1 VLQARLLVGMALVAD
16 TAGPLDVELDA
27 ASRAAELAREH
38 GDDALLAMCLALAA
52 VGRFYTDLDAARET
66 ALEAEAL
73 AERVGGRFVADAGR
87 ALRGIICHL
96 RDDHE
101 QATALLDEAAERLLA
116 RGERGVGSTA
126 LAFRSGSARLTGDLA
141 GARDLAERSVATA
154 APLADHLRTG
164 MGRSALALALGAA
177 GDVPAGLA
185 ALAPV
190 LPLLEGEGAAP
201 FLPEVGR
208 ALGLLHLWAGDAEAA
223 VRWLSAEAGSTD
235 GGLPTYL
242 AVRAMP
248 PLATALRLTGREAEA
263 GAVATR
269 AVELA
274 RERDMPA
281 VLADALAEQDLHHDA
296 LAIRADHGL
305 WPGVVA
311 SLEAIAA
318 RGTGS
323 DEQDA
328 RLLAAAAAGRA
339 ELGLPA
345 RDGVRREPGEALS
358 LPEAAAYARR
368 ARGSRRRPDSGWE
381 SLTTAEREV
390 VRLAVDGLT
399 NPQIGARLFMSRS
412 TVKTHLSH
420 VYGKLGVAN
429 RTELAALA
437 GAERGS

>member
-1 VLQARLLVGMALVAD
+1 MALLSEA
-16 TAGPLDVELDA
+16 
-27 ASRAAELAREH
+27 
-38 GDDALLAMCLALAA
+38 
-52 VGRFYTDLDAARET
+52 
-66 ALEAEAL
+66 AEAL
-73 AERVGGRFVADAGR
+73 V
-87 ALRGIICHL
+87 
-96 RDDHE
+96 
-101 QATALLDEAAERLLA
+101 A

-126 LAFRSGSARLTGDLA
+126 LAFWSGSARLTGDLA
-141 GARDLAERSVATA
+141 GARELAERSVATA
-154 APLADHLRTG
+154 APLADHLRIG

-208 ALGLLHLWAGDAEAA
+208 ALGLLHLWAGDPEAA
-223 VRWLSAEAGSTD
+223 VRWLSAEAASTD
-235 GGLPTYL
+235 GGSPTYL

-248 PLATALRLTGREAEA
+248 PLATALRRVGRESEA
-263 GAVATR
+263 DAVAAR

-281 VLADALAEQDLHHDA
+281 VLADALAEQGLHHEA

-305 WPGVVA
+305 RLGLVESWRR
-311 SLEAIAA
+311 SL
-318 RGTGS
+318 GTGS
-323 DEQDA
+323 
-328 RLLAAAAAGRA
+328 RRAAAGRGGRRTARNGSAGGVRA
-339 ELGLPA
+339 EPRDDDRFGGGVARGRGAVAGGGGGVRPPRPRLPPPA
-345 RDGVRREPGEALS
+345 R
-358 LPEAAAYARR
+358 
-368 ARGSRRRPDSGWE
+368 SGWE

-390 VRLAVDGLT
+390 VRLAVEGLT
-399 NPQIGARLFMSRS
+399 NPEIGARLFMSRS

-437 GAERGS
+437 GAEQGSDAGAL